1 MYFWY
6 VYFIEQEPKRNT
18 NRMKVTLKR
27 LNDDYHMEA
36 TNETGNSIHM
46 DGSPKIGGKNLGARP
61 MELVLM
67 SLAGCSSIDVIS
79 ILKKMKQEVTNY
91 DVEVTAERRDEVPSI
106 FTKIHLKYLVKGIDL
121 QDEKVKRAI
130 QLSAE
135 KYCSVSKI
143 LEPTAEITWSY
154 VIS

>member
-1 MYFWY
+1 
-6 VYFIEQEPKRNT
+6 
-18 NRMKVTLKR
+18 MKITLKR

-36 TNETGNSIHM
+36 TNATGNAVQM
-46 DGSPKIGGKNLGARP
+46 DGSPSIGGQNLGARP
-61 MELVLM
+61 MEVVLM

-79 ILKKMKQEVTNY
+79 ILKKMKQEVTDY
-91 DVEVTAERRDEVPSI
+91 DVEVTAERRDEIPSI
-106 FTKIHLKYLVKGIDL
+106 FTKIHMKFIVKGNEL
-121 QDEKVKRAI
+121 EEEKVKRAV

-143 LEPTAEITWSY
+143 LEPTAEITWDC

>member
-1 MYFWY
+1 
-6 VYFIEQEPKRNT
+6 
-18 NRMKVTLKR
+18 MKITLKR
-27 LNDDYHMEA
+27 LNNAYHMEA
-36 TNETGNSIHM
+36 TNETGNSIQM
-46 DGSPKIGGKNLGARP
+46 DGSPSIGGQNLGARP
-61 MELVLM
+61 MEIVLM

-79 ILKKMKQEVTNY
+79 ILKKMKQEVTEY

-106 FTKIHLKYLVKGIDL
+106 FTKIHMKFLVKGNNLEED
-121 QDEKVKRAI
+121 KVKRAV

-143 LEPTAEITWSY
+143 LEPTAEISWNC